1 MKTLGPV
8 LGRLQSELLSPLI
21 TRVFNIMLR
30 QGLFLPAPEMLQQQ
44 ELKIEFVSPLALAQR
59 QTELQALMRGL
70 EIFGSMS
77 QTLPV
82 MDYIDDNGM
91 VKQIIEILGIPA
103 SVIKSDQE
111 FQQIRAERA
120 QAEQAAMEQ
129 QQQLAETQMAKNAAP
144 LAKVVQ
150 DGPQ

>member
-1 MKTLGPV
+1 MQNNTKQNTVKT
-8 LGRLQSELLSPLI
+8 
-21 TRVFNIMLR
+21 T
-30 QGLFLPAPEMLQQQ
+30 A
-44 ELKIEFVSPLALAQR
+44 
-59 QTELQALMRGL
+59 
-70 EIFGSMS
+70 
-77 QTLPV
+77 
-82 MDYIDDNGM
+82 
-91 VKQIIEILGIPA
+91 KQIIDILGIPA

-111 FQQIRAERA
+111 VQQIRAERA

>member
-1 MKTLGPV
+1 
-8 LGRLQSELLSPLI
+8 
-21 TRVFNIMLR
+21 
-30 QGLFLPAPEMLQQQ
+30 
-44 ELKIEFVSPLALAQR
+44 
-59 QTELQALMRGL
+59 MRGL

-103 SVIKSDQE
+103 KVIKSDQE
-111 FQQIRAERA
+111 VEQVRAERA

-129 QQQLAETQMAKNAAP
+129 QQLLNETQAAKQAAPMAK
-144 LAKVVQ
+144 VIQ
-150 DGPQ
+150 DGSQ

>member
-1 MKTLGPV
+1 
-8 LGRLQSELLSPLI
+8 
-21 TRVFNIMLR
+21 MLR

-44 ELKIEFVSPLALAQR
+44 ELKIEFVSPLAKAQR
-59 QTELQALMRGL
+59 QQELQSLMRGL

-77 QTLPV
+77 QALPV

-91 VKQIIEILGIPA
+91 VKQIIDILGIPA
-103 SVIKSDQE
+103 SVIKSDAE
-111 FQQIRAERA
+111 VQQLREERA

-150 DGPQ
+150 DGSQQRS

>member
-1 MKTLGPV
+1 
-8 LGRLQSELLSPLI
+8 
-21 TRVFNIMLR
+21 
-30 QGLFLPAPEMLQQQ
+30 
-44 ELKIEFVSPLALAQR
+44 
-59 QTELQALMRGL
+59 
-70 EIFGSMS
+70 MS

-91 VKQIIEILGIPA
+91 VKQIIDILGIPA

-111 FQQIRAERA
+111 VQQIRAERA

-129 QQQLAETQMAKNAAP
+129 QQMLAETQAAKQAAP

-150 DGPQ
+150 DGSQ